1 MGLNINGKPNKIN
14 STYQQM
20 TGVRELYMKKHV
32 QVLNIIGDGDSTY
45 KVEKINGKNA
55 QHSKLHENARDCKIV
70 CVRMND
76 SLNLFL

>member
-45 KVEKINGKNA
+45 KVETINGKNA
-55 QHSKLHENARDCKIV
+55 QHSKLHENAQVDQALIK
-70 CVRMND
+70 
-76 SLNLFL
+76 FLWNK